1 MKPAV
6 LMSLL
11 LVTASVAFAQTPAT
25 PVPAPASPADST
37 AQTMPVQKATPP
49 AYIPPAPI
57 EAAAPVTASPAPKRP
72 WLVPARPEVGIRAEL
87 DQQHQR
93 LTQSDSDLLEAK
105 KSLISDKATLDV
117 KQHEIDALNDRV
129 KAAKKAKLDADR
141 KTLEAERKRQELMA
155 TFFDRVVD
163 LDDATI
169 EDVSAR
175 LDHAK
180 ASVSALE
187 QELQYALRMAGK
199 NPQADPEMLP
209 LEQKVIQAQKDRASA
224 QEKLAQKDQTLAER
238 RLRVY
243 RAWADYLGGK

>member
-1 MKPAV
+1 MKTAI
-6 LMSLL
+6 LTSLL
-11 LVTASVAFAQTPAT
+11 LLAAAAVHAQAPPA
-25 PVPAPASPADST
+25 PADST
-37 AQTMPVQKATPP
+37 ALTMPVQKATPP
-49 AYIPPAPI
+49 AYIPPAPT
-57 EAAAPVTASPAPKRP
+57 ETAAPVTASPEPKRP

-93 LTQSDSDLLEAK
+93 VTQSESDMLEAK
-105 KSLISDKATLDV
+105 KALIGDKATLDV
-117 KQHEIDALNDRV
+117 KQHEIEALNERI

-141 KTLEAERKRQELMA
+141 KTLDAERKRQELMA

-163 LDDATI
+163 QDDATI

-187 QELQYALRMAGK
+187 QELQFALRMAGV
-199 NPQADPEMLP
+199 NPKGDPEMLP

-243 RAWADYLGGK
+243 RAWADHIGGK